1 MRVGYVLGTSAGGT
15 RRHVRML
22 ADGLAARGVT
32 VSVYGPAATW
42 ATAGA
47 DAAADV
53 PAGTRAGAAA
63 DVPAG
68 TRAGASAG
76 EGGLPGPPRFAAVE
90 IADRPRPSR
99 DLAAVRRL
107 RRLLASSRPDVV
119 HAHGLRAGAL
129 AALAVGGTAG
139 RPGSGRAGGRR
150 EGERPALLVTVHNAP
165 PDRGPAAVVYRVL
178 ERLVAHRADAVL
190 CVAGDLETRM
200 RRLGARSVARA
211 VVAAPPGPAGVPA
224 ETPAGLRAELGEP
237 AATPVVVAA
246 ARLAPQKGLGTLLEA
261 AAGWRDR
268 DPAPLLVI
276 AGTGP
281 LQAGLARSA
290 EARGVAV
297 RFLGQSDDVP
307 ALLAAADVVVLP
319 SVWEGQP
326 LIVQETLRAGRPLV
340 ASRVGGI
347 PDLTG
352 EDSALLVPPGDPA
365 ALSAAVL
372 SVLDD
377 PALARRLSEAALQRS
392 RSLPS
397 EQDALDAAMAEYCRV
412 APRAS
417 AM

>member
-1 MRVGYVLGTSAGGT
+1 MKVGYVIGTSAGGT
-15 RRHVRML
+15 ERHVRML
-22 ADGLAARGVT
+22 ADGLAAGGVT

-42 ATAGA
+42 VAACA

-53 PAGTRAGAAA
+53 PAGTRAGAVT

-68 TRAGASAG
+68 TRARASAG
-76 EGGLPGPPRFAAVE
+76 AGGLPGPPRFAAVE

-129 AALAVGGTAG
+129 AALAVGGLTG
-139 RPGSGRAGGRR
+139 RAGSGLTGGRR
-150 EGERPALLVTVHNAP
+150 EARRPALLVTVHNAP
-165 PDRGPAAVVYRVL
+165 PDRGRAAALYGVL
-178 ERLVAHRADAVL
+178 EWLVARRADAVL
-190 CVAGDLETRM
+190 CVSGDLEARM
-200 RRLGARSVARA
+200 RRLGARGVARA
-211 VVAAPPGPAGVPA
+211 VVAAPTGPAGVPA
-224 ETPAGLRAELGEP
+224 EALAGLRAELGP
-237 AATPVVVAA
+237 AAAPVILTV

-276 AGTGP
+276 AGSGP

-290 EARGVAV
+290 EAADVAV
-297 RFLGQSDDVP
+297 RFLGRRDDIP
-307 ALLAAADVVVLP
+307 ALLAVADVVVLP
-319 SVWEGQP
+319 SLWEGQP
-326 LIVQETLRAGRPLV
+326 LVVQETLRAGRPLV

-352 EDSALLVPPGDPA
+352 EESALLVPPGDPG

-377 PALARRLSEAALQRS
+377 PALAKRLSEAAFQRS

-397 EQDALDAAMAEYCRV
+397 GQDALDAAMAEYCRV
-412 APRAS
+412 AALAS
-417 AM
+417 LP